1 LKEGPVPNHQQPKQ
15 DTTANAAPAPLFD
28 HTVTIAK
35 GVVDTWAAMAKGYVS
50 NEPFGTL
57 TEIWAGIFTAY
68 FDWAK
73 LLQTIPEV
81 GGSGNREVKRGAPP
95 VVASWVVPKPV
106 TGALHAGAWM
116 NGDGL
121 PFRGTIS
128 AEAAPMK
135 NTPTST
141 TITVTLTPP
150 TGTPSGRYGGSILD
164 SDYNVV
170 LGPVTVSIPSG

>member
-1 LKEGPVPNHQQPKQ
+1 VPNPQQPQQPKT
-15 DTTANAAPAPLFD
+15 DAAAPAPLFD

-35 GVVDTWAAMAKGYVS
+35 GVVDTWAAMARGFAA
-50 NEPFGTL
+50 NEPFGTV

-81 GGSGNREVKRGAPP
+81 GGSGRREVKRGASP
-95 VVASWVVPKPV
+95 VVASWVVPNAVSGP
-106 TGALHAGAWM
+106 LHAGAWM

-121 PFRGTIS
+121 PFRGTIT
-128 AEAAPMK
+128 ADPAPVK
-135 NTPTST
+135 DAPTST

-164 SDYNVV
+164 RDYSVV